1 MHHSRLAG
9 ADALSALAYEEAA
22 GHFRQALDVQRRA
35 AQSSPASRAGLLL
48 SLAEA
53 LTKTGTDPATAR
65 VIDEAVRLARD
76 ADEPRLLAAAALLN
90 AQHLDFNA
98 PADTATAL
106 LREAAAA
113 LDPADHALRAR
124 ILARLA
130 ITLAAAPAEARECG
144 RTGRARTRAK
154 RHLAIRTRTPPPRP
168 SPPR

>member
-1 MHHSRLAG
+1 M
-9 ADALSALAYEEAA
+9 
-22 GHFRQALDVQRRA
+22 
-35 AQSSPASRAGLLL
+35 
-48 SLAEA
+48 
-53 LTKTGTDPATAR
+53 
-65 VIDEAVRLARD
+65 RLARD

-124 ILARLA
+124 TLARLA
-130 ITLAAAPAEARECG
+130 ITLAPEPAAARAAADQAVQSAREAVAHDPD
-144 RTGRARTRAK
+144 GRAAAT
-154 RHLAIRTRTPPPRP
+154 P